1 MAGSA
6 SLSSHLVAVAGVF
19 SIGLAIGLLVLIRM
33 EQSVLAVARAA
44 ARNVAGCFW
53 MGVVVQLLG
62 VPLLLLLLLA
72 CVLTILGILVTPLV
86 VLAWALA
93 YVGAL
98 TLGVLGVAL
107 MIGRAL
113 VGRGAGSS
121 ERSAA
126 LRGLT
131 VGLLVLS
138 ALWFGVALASAVPLV
153 GILAR
158 VVALAVSWAVA
169 TVGLGAVVTS
179 RAGVARLDLR
189 FGQFRAGQWPTPDA
203 APTGSEVSP
212 PSWATPTPLPGV
224 IPAAK
229 RPLDP

>member
-1 MAGSA
+1 MGGAA
-6 SLSSHLVAVAGVF
+6 SLTSHLVAVAGVF

-44 ARNVAGCFW
+44 ARNVAGSFW

-72 CVLTILGILVTPLV
+72 CVLTIIGILVTPLV
-86 VLAWALA
+86 VLAWGLA
-93 YVGAL
+93 YLGAL
-98 TLGVLGVAL
+98 TLGVMGVAL

-113 VGRGAGSS
+113 VGRGTGTS

-138 ALWFGVALASAVPLV
+138 LLWFGVALASPVPLV
-153 GILAR
+153 GVLAR
-158 VVALAVSWAVA
+158 IVALSVSWAVA

-179 RAGVARLDLR
+179 RAGVAHFNLR
-189 FGQFRAGQWPTPDA
+189 VGQFRAGGWQAPQT

-229 RPLDP
+229 RPLDQ